1 MVFGN
6 QQYSELDTPERCAA
20 RANRLLGKLQ
30 DTAPDVAEAV
40 ASEFDESI
48 GKEIV
53 SAEVTPETVS
63 DDLLE
68 RVIGKTRDFQ
78 FVEFLEKAVFASRSV
93 GRVITKL
100 GADDSARAAGLWCT
114 PDC

>member
-1 MVFGN
+1 HHAKFERAASN
-6 QQYSELDTPERCAA
+6 RQYSELDTPERCAA

-30 DTAPDVAEAV
+30 DTAPDVAEAM
-40 ASEFDESI
+40 ATEFDESI

-78 FVEFLEKAVFASRSV
+78 FVEFLEKAVFASSRSAE
-93 GRVITKL
+93 L
-100 GADDSARAAGLWCT
+100 S
-114 PDC
+114 PS